1 MSAAVDSDA
10 GGYSDAQMLKY
21 KALCGVGVVIVAVS
35 LVLLAFS
42 LVIPLKA
49 FAGQKLL
56 AASWE
61 KTLATGEPQVPWPW
75 ADFKMGARLSFPRV
89 GRELFTLDQASGE
102 AMAWGPGEVVG
113 TAPLGAP
120 GLAAVAGHR
129 DSHFRFL
136 EQLQEGDVVLVE
148 LPDGSSQSYE
158 IKRGDVVDSREW
170 EIPQIT
176 SGPSSILLVTCWP
189 FGGNTSGPLRFLWY
203 AEKLIEA

>member
-1 MSAAVDSDA
+1 MSVAAAS
-10 GGYSDAQMLKY
+10 GGRDLSNAQTLPY
-21 KALCGVGVVIVAVS
+21 KALWGAGIVIVVVS
-35 LVLLAFS
+35 LVSLTFS
-42 LVIPLKA
+42 LVTPLKA

-56 AASWE
+56 AVSWE

-89 GRELFTLDQASGE
+89 GRALFTLDQASGE

-113 TAPLGAP
+113 TAPLGSP

-136 EQLQEGDVVLVE
+136 EQIQEGDVVLVE

-176 SGPSSILLVTCWP
+176 YGPSSILLVTCWP